1 MSYQRLPVTD
11 NTDEPVD
18 TDHDDNTSRDH
29 TQPHPLGIKLLA
41 CLLMFGGVAI
51 AVQPLLFRN
60 PLPGVEKS
68 LGVLYLPPEMI
79 VLAGVGLSTTGVG
92 MLMGWQWTW
101 WLATSYFLWAMIRS
115 STALAT
121 LALSPDLI
129 GGSDQDMQRYLC
141 KYVARVAASFL
152 FLVYIFKGNVR
163 YSFGL
168 APTTRMQGLA
178 ILIVLA
184 PIVIAVPNMIA
195 DFIFQQ

>member
-29 TQPHPLGIKLLA
+29 TQPHPLGIILLA
-41 CLLMFGGVAI
+41 CILMFGGVAI
-51 AVQPLLFRN
+51 AVQPLLFQN
-60 PLPGVEKS
+60 PTLGIEKS
-68 LGVLYLPPEMI
+68 FGVLYLPPEMI
-79 VLAGVGLSTTGVG
+79 VLAGVCLSTTGVG
-92 MLMGWQWTW
+92 MLIGWRWTW

-115 STALAT
+115 STALVA
-121 LALSPDLI
+121 LALSLDLI
-129 GGSDQDMQRYLC
+129 GDSTQDMQHYLL
-141 KYVARVAASFL
+141 KYVGRVAVNFL
-152 FLVYIFKGNVR
+152 FLVYMFTGNVR

-195 DFIFQQ
+195 KFIFQQ